1 MLSSLSPLAISRM
14 LLMGIM
20 ATLSRQKSLT
30 WMSILGLLIL
40 EQVLQKLCA
49 SVAVTAALSK
59 FEHGHSI
66 QLKIL

>member
-1 MLSSLSPLAISRM
+1 MLSSLSQLAISRM
-14 LLMGIM
+14 LLMETM

-40 EQVLQKLCA
+40 EQVLQKPCA

-59 FEHGHSI
+59 FEHGHLT
-66 QLKIL
+66 QLKTL